1 MSVSSMGSVTSID
14 LFSDEVLADPYPTY
28 RLLRDAG
35 PAVYLERIDA
45 WALARDASV
54 RAALID
60 WATFSSAAG
69 VALTEGVNQALTGT
83 VLASDPPEHDRLRS
97 VMSERLA
104 PRVLG
109 GFRTSVR
116 RQADAMVRDLV
127 RRRSFDAVQ
136 DLARAFPVAVLLD
149 LIGLP
154 DDGRDQ
160 VLNWADGAFNAF
172 GPDNERLRRSLPVHQ
187 EKFEYL
193 ASVVASDRLAAGSIG
208 RGICEAAD
216 RGDIERAS
224 CVSLLAALV
233 DAGLDTT
240 INAMS
245 NVALLFSRYPQQWER
260 LRADRTRIPA
270 AFNEI
275 LRWES
280 PVQAF
285 ARGVTADYDMDG
297 VILPAGSRV
306 LLLYGSANRDERTWA
321 DPEVF
326 DIDRDASKHLA
337 FGRGIHVCA
346 GQGLA
351 RLEAYALLAALAE
364 YVAHFETG
372 EPQRHLNNT
381 VRGLSR
387 LPTTVTPG

>member
-1 MSVSSMGSVTSID
+1 VS
-14 LFSDEVLADPYPTY
+14 E
-28 RLLRDAG
+28 
-35 PAVYLERIDA
+35 E
-45 WALARDASV
+45 
-54 RAALID
+54 
-60 WATFSSAAG
+60 
-69 VALTEGVNQALTGT
+69 
-83 VLASDPPEHDRLRS
+83 
-97 VMSERLA
+97 
-104 PRVLG
+104 
-109 GFRTSVR
+109 
-116 RQADAMVRDLV
+116 
-127 RRRSFDAVQ
+127 

-187 EKFEYL
+187 DKFDYL
-193 ASVVASDRLAAGSIG
+193 ASVVASDRLAPGSIG
-208 RGICEAAD
+208 RGICEAVD
-216 RGDIERAS
+216 RGEIERAS

-245 NVALLFSRYPQQWER
+245 NVALLFSRHPEQWER
-260 LRADRTRIPA
+260 LRADRIRIPA

-280 PVQAF
+280 PVQVF

-297 VILPAGSRV
+297 VTLPAGSRV
-306 LLLYGSANRDERTWA
+306 LLLYGSANRDERTWT
-321 DPEVF
+321 DPEAF
-326 DIDRDASKHLA
+326 DVGRDASRHLA

-351 RLEAYALLAALAE
+351 RLEANALLAALADH
-364 YVAHFETG
+364 VAHFETG
-372 EPQRHLNNT
+372 EPERRLNNT

-387 LPTTVTPG
+387 PRRRDPAERVGRQRVRGSAGES